1 MKLMF
6 EEEGKKLFFSLNSD
20 EKLVVELE
28 EDDLKLELQLNEAA
42 MAKLINGLKLII
54 YESEL

>member
-20 EKLVVELE
+20 EKLVVEIE
-28 EDDLKLELQLNEAA
+28 EDNLKLDIKLNEAA

-54 YESEL
+54 YESDL

>member
-6 EEEGKKLFFSLNSD
+6 EEEGKKLFFSLNSN